1 MINKLKNNTRIK
13 LISFLSAIALWMY
26 VMAVVDP
33 EETRVIEDVPI
44 SISNMSELKEN
55 DLVIYPETELTTDIK
70 ITGKLS
76 NIQKV
81 KKDRIHI
88 SGHINDP
95 IEGNNKIYLRANIS
109 ERVSHEFKNDIEI
122 VNLEKK
128 IEELRDIN
136 VTVEGRLKD
145 NIQVTKL
152 SKDTVEISGPRSLVK
167 QVSGVVGVLNVDE
180 KKDSFS
186 QKVKLEAIDKD
197 GNKVDNVEMS
207 RAYINV
213 EATLLTQKNV
223 PIKVNFS
230 NTEEVDYNPEDY
242 EFSKNSVLIKGKKEI
257 LDTIESIETKPVNL
271 KDINASSPK
280 DAILVIPEGILA
292 GDKYITIKLKSTAKN
307 SIEFNYSYEDIEI
320 RNDTDNAQTADMD
333 SSSTVKVRIED
344 AEDLSNVLKS
354 DIVLYIDL
362 SDKKLVNNEYEIK
375 YDTRHKFDKVTI
387 EPSVLEMK

>member
-55 DLVIYPETELTTDIK
+55 NLVIYPETELTTDIK

-230 NTEEVDYNPEDY
+230 NTEEVEYNPEDY

-280 DAILVIPEGILA
+280 DAILVIPEGILVD
-292 GDKYITIKLKSTAKN
+292 DKYITIKLKSTAKN

>member
-55 DLVIYPETELTTDIK
+55 NLVIYPETELTTDIK

-230 NTEEVDYNPEDY
+230 NTEEVEYNPEDY
-242 EFSKNSVLIKGKKEI
+242 EFSKNSVLIKGKK
-257 LDTIESIETKPVNL
+257 
-271 KDINASSPK
+271 
-280 DAILVIPEGILA
+280 
-292 GDKYITIKLKSTAKN
+292 
-307 SIEFNYSYEDIEI
+307 
-320 RNDTDNAQTADMD
+320 
-333 SSSTVKVRIED
+333 
-344 AEDLSNVLKS
+344 
-354 DIVLYIDL
+354 
-362 SDKKLVNNEYEIK
+362 
-375 YDTRHKFDKVTI
+375 
-387 EPSVLEMK
+387 

>member
-242 EFSKNSVLIKGKKEI
+242 EFSKNSVLIKGKKEV

-280 DAILVIPEGILA
+280 DAILVIPEGILTD
-292 GDKYITIKLKSTAKN
+292 DKYITIKLKSTAKN

>member
-33 EETRVIEDVPI
+33 EETRLIEDVPI

-128 IEELRDIN
+128 IAESRDID
-136 VTVEGRLKD
+136 VTIEGRLKD

-167 QVSGVVGVLNVDE
+167 QVSGVVGVLNADE

-230 NTEEVDYNPEDY
+230 NTEEVEYNPEDY
-242 EFSKNSVLIKGKKEI
+242 EFSKNSVLIKGKKEV

-292 GDKYITIKLKSTAKN
+292 DDKYITIKLKSTAKN